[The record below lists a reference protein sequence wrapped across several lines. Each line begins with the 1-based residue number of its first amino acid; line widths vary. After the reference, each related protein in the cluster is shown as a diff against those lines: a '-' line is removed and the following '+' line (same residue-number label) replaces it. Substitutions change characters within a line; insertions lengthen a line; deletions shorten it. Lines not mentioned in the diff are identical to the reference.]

1 MKDSE
6 NIVFFGFEVL
16 FVFYKMAYIY
26 EALIKYGI
34 VN

>member
-1 MKDSE
+1 
-6 NIVFFGFEVL
+6 FEVL

>member
-1 MKDSE
+1 
-6 NIVFFGFEVL
+6 

>member
-1 MKDSE
+1 
-6 NIVFFGFEVL
+6 FGFEVL

-26 EALIKYGI
+26 EALIKYEI

>member
-6 NIVFFGFEVL
+6 NLVF

>member
-6 NIVFFGFEVL
+6 NLVFGFEVL

>member
-6 NIVFFGFEVL
+6 NLVFFGFEVL
-16 FVFYKMAYIY
+16 FVFYEMAYIY

>member
-1 MKDSE
+1 
-6 NIVFFGFEVL
+6 FEVL

-26 EALIKYGI
+26 EALIKYEI

>member
-1 MKDSE
+1 SC
-6 NIVFFGFEVL
+6 FFGFEVL

>member
-1 MKDSE
+1 
-6 NIVFFGFEVL
+6 FFGFEVL

>member
-1 MKDSE
+1 M
-6 NIVFFGFEVL
+6 FFGFEVL

-26 EALIKYGI
+26 EGLIKYEI

>member
-1 MKDSE
+1 M
-6 NIVFFGFEVL
+6 FFGFEVL

-26 EALIKYGI
+26 EVLIKYGI

>member
-6 NIVFFGFEVL
+6 NFVFFGFEVL
-16 FVFYKMAYIY
+16 FVFYKMVYIY

>member
-1 MKDSE
+1 C
-6 NIVFFGFEVL
+6 FFGFEVL

-26 EALIKYGI
+26 QALIKYGI

>member
-1 MKDSE
+1 MWWRTC
-6 NIVFFGFEVL
+6 FFGFEVL

>member
-1 MKDSE
+1 M
-6 NIVFFGFEVL
+6 FFGFEVL

-26 EALIKYGI
+26 EALIKYEI

>member
-1 MKDSE
+1 M
-6 NIVFFGFEVL
+6 FFGLEVL

-26 EALIKYGI
+26 EALIKYEI